1 MKTPRIASC
10 LLFVAMTWASAFADA
25 PVLPESLKS
34 GLALWLSAEKNV
46 FEGTFNGK
54 NGVIHWC
61 DVREAFADGE
71 AYADHASFSYPV
83 ASATTTTTYA
93 NLKGGLVPPAI
104 VTDASSG
111 LKYVDFGDYGNHG
124 GNNNW
129 MFIENGG
136 GALQPVTSRSLF
148 AVVSF
153 GTANNFGTVF
163 GRIPALTS
171 ANNAVGYYW
180 KNEPGNAGGA
190 IARVSG
196 AIMQNG
202 ETRLN
207 GKRINPTTTTYG
219 FGGLQVFSQVGPYC
233 ISDGTT
239 APTFNTFFND
249 RNQGTITQGGG
260 RLHEALV
267 YDRVLTCEERAAVEQ
282 YLSQKWLGTA
292 FEVEASGVASP
303 ADVSPAEKSTYDS
316 DVAISLASLS
326 NQIITV
332 NGANLSL
339 RVPAV
344 EGATGEIP
352 SPFADMTA
360 NYVSYGSFE
369 DPAQAAG
376 AFKSVVPTGWTKPSG
391 SSYVVTLGSG
401 IYNPSGTLNAFIP
414 DGNQC
419 VSLQGDGATLRQTI
433 NVPADGIYK
442 LSFWMTHRPNRSEG
456 DHNTR
461 AKIFI
466 DGSLA
471 YYGCVSTDSRGSE
484 DLFKRYSAELPPLAK
499 GDHTLELTYFRNST
513 VDAMLLLDDVCITPV
528 TAGEFVYIPNAGFE
542 SAGPVAYVANAG
554 YDVAVNNNVVGFE
567 TASFGWT
574 CPQFSINSKG
584 CHARIAQNSIYYE
597 WDPAVGLS
605 YAGEPAD
612 ERDYRKLVLVRA
624 GFASQTISVPRKG
637 RLRFSMRY
645 GGASAWGGS
654 KGQKVAVLLG
664 GEEIARTG
672 EIAMGDA
679 MQTLVQDFDW
689 ANSGNVTLCITNV
702 LETFTD
708 LATVIDDLRLEYID
722 NVVFDCTRPE
732 GSGAAPAALGDA
744 ESVSATLNVA
754 SNGFY
759 YLAVSAAGLAIEDTS
774 AAGVYN
780 SYKYYPAY
788 AKVMVDGVEAARFV
802 VETPDFARIP
812 VRLPYLTVG
821 SHTIAIEG
829 IGNAV
834 ATLGK
839 VRVQK
844 AELLPLAVVDGETYD
859 FDDAKFVL
867 KNGAKLRLDY
877 PGASIC
883 RGVTVDG
890 VSLHGVVGAGDSA
903 SIEGPG
909 ELDIHPRGLMINIK

>member
-1 MKTPRIASC
+1 MKTPRIAFC
-10 LLFVAMTWASAFADA
+10 LLFVAMTWAPAFADA
-25 PVLPESLKS
+25 PVLPESLKP

-71 AYADHASFSYPV
+71 AYADHASFLYPV

-111 LKYVDFGDYGNHG
+111 LKYVDFGLYGNFG

-129 MFIENGG
+129 MFIENGSG
-136 GALQPVTSRSLF
+136 TLQTVTSRSLF

-153 GTANNFGTVF
+153 GKADNFGTVF
-163 GRIPALTS
+163 GQIPALTS
-171 ANNAVGYYW
+171 NSGATGYYY
-180 KNEPGNAGGA
+180 KRQPGSEGNDIANA
-190 IARVSG
+190 SD
-196 AIMQNG
+196 IMQNG

-207 GKRINPTTTTYG
+207 GKRIDPEHTTYFFDG
-219 FGGLQVFSQVGPYC
+219 PQVFSQVGPG
-233 ISDGTT
+233 SLANGN
-239 APTFNTFFND
+239 APVFNTFFND

-260 RLHEALV
+260 RLHEVLV
-267 YDRVLTCEERAAVEQ
+267 YNRVLTWEEREAVER
-282 YLSQKWLGTA
+282 YLSEKWLGTA
-292 FEVEASGVASP
+292 FEVEASGITSP
-303 ADVSPAEKSTYDS
+303 ADASPAEKATYDS

-326 NQIITV
+326 NQVITA
-332 NGANLSL
+332 NGAKLNL
-339 RVPAV
+339 RIPAA
-344 EGATGEIP
+344 EGATDEIP
-352 SPFADMTA
+352 SPFDDMTA

-369 DPAQAAG
+369 EPAQAAG
-376 AFKSVVPTGWTKPSG
+376 AFAAVIPTGWTKPSG
-391 SSYVVTLGSG
+391 NTYLATVGSA
-401 IYNPSGTLNAFIP
+401 IYNPTSLENPTIP

-419 VSLQGDGATLRQTI
+419 VGIQGGNGTIQQTI
-433 NVPADGIYK
+433 TVPADGLYK
-442 LSFWMTHRPNRSEG
+442 VSFYMTRRPGRSEG
-456 DHNTR
+456 ANNTR
-461 AKIFI
+461 AKVIV
-466 DGSLA
+466 DGVMA
-471 YYGCVSTDSRGSE
+471 YYGCVSDDPRGE
-484 DLFKRYSAELPPLAK
+484 QNLFKRYVVELPPLTK
-499 GDHTLELTYFRNST
+499 GQHVFALSLANNTST
-513 VDAMLLLDDVCITPV
+513 DRAVLFDKVEVSPV
-528 TAGEFVYIPNAGFE
+528 AAGEFVYIPNAGFE
-542 SAGPVAYVANAG
+542 SAGPVTYIENVGYDAVAN
-554 YDVAVNNNVVGFE
+554 
-567 TASFGWT
+567 SFGTDIFAWS
-574 CPQFSINSKG
+574 CPTFYVDGNS
-584 CHARIAQNSIYYE
+584 CHARLAQNSQYYY
-597 WDPAVGLS
+597 WHYTGNQAADLAYS
-605 YAGEPAD
+605 GEPPD

-624 GFASQTISVPRKG
+624 GYASQTIHVPRAG

-645 GGASAWGGS
+645 SRSYWGASA
-654 KGQKVAVLLG
+654 GQKIAVLLG
-664 GEEIARTG
+664 ESEVARTD
-672 EIAMGDA
+672 EISSVNT
-679 MQTLVQDFDW
+679 QTLVQDFDW
-689 ANSGNVTLCITNV
+689 PSAGDFTLMVTNV
-702 LETFTD
+702 LGTSASI
-708 LATVIDDLRLEYID
+708 ATVVDDLRLEYVD

-780 SYKYYPAY
+780 SYKYYPAR

-802 VETPDFARIP
+802 VETPDFTHIP
-812 VRLPYLTVG
+812 VRLPYLAEG
-821 SHTIAIEG
+821 SHTIAVVG
-829 IGNAV
+829 VGDSV

-844 AELLPLAVVDGETYD
+844 AEMLPLAVVDGETYD

-867 KNGAKLRLDY
+867 RNGAKLRLDY
-877 PGASIC
+877 PGANIC

>member
-25 PVLPESLKS
+25 PVLPESLKP

-61 DVREAFADGE
+61 DVREAFSNGE
-71 AYADHASFSYPV
+71 AYSDHTSFAYPV
-83 ASATTTTTYA
+83 ASATTTTPYA
-93 NLKGGLVPPAI
+93 NLKDGLVPPTAA
-104 VTDASSG
+104 TDASTG

-136 GALQPVTSRSLF
+136 GALRPVTSRSLF

-153 GTANNFGTVF
+153 GTANNFGTIF

-190 IARVSG
+190 IARVNG

-207 GKRINPTTTTYG
+207 GVRINPTTTTYG
-219 FGGLQVFSQVGPYC
+219 FDGLQVFSQVGPYFT
-233 ISDGTT
+233 SDGTT

-260 RLHEALV
+260 RLHEVLV
-267 YDRVLTCEERAAVEQ
+267 YDRVLTWEERAAVEQ
-282 YLSQKWLGTA
+282 YLSEKWLGTA
-292 FEVEASGVASP
+292 FEIEATGVTSP
-303 ADVSPAEKSTYDS
+303 EDVSPAEKATYDS

-326 NQIITV
+326 NQVVTA
-332 NGANLSL
+332 NGAALNL
-339 RVPAV
+339 RIPAA
-344 EGATGEIP
+344 EGATDEIP
-352 SPFADMTA
+352 SPFADMMT
-360 NYVSYGSFE
+360 NYVSKGSFE
-369 DPAQAAG
+369 EPAQAAG
-376 AFKSVVPTGWTKPSG
+376 AHAGGTPDGWTRTTSG
-391 SSYVVTLGSG
+391 TSAYLVTLGSG
-401 IYNPSGTLNAFIP
+401 IYTVSGATIP

-419 VSLQGDGATLRQTI
+419 VAMQGQNCTLRQTI
-433 NVPADGIYK
+433 DVPADGLYK
-442 LSFWMTHRPNRSEG
+442 LSFWMTHRPGRSEG

-461 AKIFI
+461 AKISI
-466 DGSLA
+466 DGKMA
-471 YYGCVSTDSRGSE
+471 YYGCVSTDSRASE
-484 DLFKRYSAELPPLAK
+484 DFFKRYTVELPPLAK
-499 GDHTLELTYFRNST
+499 GMHNFDLTYFYNSS
-513 VDAMLLLDDVCITPV
+513 ANGMLLLDDVRITPV
-528 TAGEFVYIPNAGFE
+528 AAGEFVYIPNSGFE
-542 SAGPVAYVANAG
+542 SAGPVAYDATAG

-574 CPQFSINSKG
+574 CPQFSIGGKG

-597 WDPAVGLS
+597 WDPSVGLS

-612 ERDYRKLVLVRA
+612 ERDYRKLVLIRA

-708 LATVIDDLRLEYID
+708 LATVVDDLRLEYVD

-732 GSGAAPAALGDA
+732 GSAPAALGDA
-744 ESVSATLNVA
+744 ESVSATLNVS

-780 SYKYYPAY
+780 SYKYYPAR

-802 VETPDFARIP
+802 VETPDFTHIP
-812 VRLPYLTVG
+812 VRLPYLAEG
-821 SHTIAIEG
+821 SHTIAVVG
-829 IGNAV
+829 VGDSV

-839 VRVQK
+839 VRVQT

-867 KNGAKLRLDY
+867 RNGAKLRLDY
-877 PGASIC
+877 PGANIC

-909 ELDIHPRGLMINIK
+909 KLDIHPRGLMLTIK

>member
-10 LLFVAMTWASAFADA
+10 LLFVVMTWASAFADA
-25 PVLPESLKS
+25 PVLPESLKP
-34 GLALWLSAEKNV
+34 GLALWLSADKNV

-54 NGVIHWC
+54 EGVIHWC
-61 DVREAFADGE
+61 DVREAFSNGE
-71 AYADHASFSYPV
+71 AYSDHTSFAYPV
-83 ASATTTTTYA
+83 ASATTTTTYT

-111 LKYVDFGDYGNHG
+111 LKYVDFGDYGNYG

-129 MFIENGG
+129 MFIENGS

-153 GTANNFGTVF
+153 GKAGNFGTVF
-163 GRIPALTS
+163 GQIPSLTS
-171 ANNAVGYYW
+171 NSGATGSYLKRQPGGEGDDIANA
-180 KNEPGNAGGA
+180 
-190 IARVSG
+190 S

-207 GKRINPTTTTYG
+207 GKRIDPEHTTYFFDG
-219 FGGLQVFSQVGPYC
+219 PQVFSQVGPG
-233 ISDGTT
+233 SLANGN
-239 APTFNTFFND
+239 APVFNTFFND

-260 RLHEALV
+260 RLHEVLV
-267 YDRVLTCEERAAVEQ
+267 YNRVLTWEEREAVER
-282 YLSQKWLGTA
+282 YLSEKWLGTA
-292 FEVEASGVASP
+292 FEVEASGITSP
-303 ADVSPAEKSTYDS
+303 ADASPAEKSTYDS

-332 NGANLSL
+332 SGANLSL

-344 EGATGEIP
+344 EGATDEIP

-369 DPAQAAG
+369 EPAQAAG
-376 AFKSVVPTGWTKPSG
+376 AFAAAIPTGWTKPSG
-391 SSYVVTLGSG
+391 NTYLATVGSA
-401 IYNPSGTLNAFIP
+401 IYNPTSLTNPTIP

-419 VSLQGDGATLRQTI
+419 VGIQGGNGTIQQTI
-433 NVPADGIYK
+433 TVPADGLYK
-442 LSFWMTHRPNRSEG
+442 VSFYMTRRPGRSEG
-456 DHNTR
+456 ANNTR
-461 AKIFI
+461 AKVLV
-466 DGSLA
+466 DGVMA
-471 YYGCVSTDSRGSE
+471 YYGCVSDDPRGE
-484 DLFKRYSAELPPLAK
+484 QNLFKRYVVELPPLTK
-499 GDHTLELTYFRNST
+499 GQHVFALSLANNTST
-513 VDAMLLLDDVCITPV
+513 DRAVLFDKVEVSPIA
-528 TAGEFVYIPNAGFE
+528 AGEFVYIPNAGFE
-542 SAGPVAYVANAG
+542 SAGPVTYTANVGYDAVAN
-554 YDVAVNNNVVGFE
+554 N
-567 TASFGWT
+567 FGTDIFAWS
-574 CPQFSINSKG
+574 CPTFYVDGNS
-584 CHARIAQNSIYYE
+584 CHARLAQNSQYYY
-597 WDPAVGLS
+597 WKYTGNQATDLAYV
-605 YAGEPAD
+605 GEPPD

-624 GFASQTISVPRKG
+624 GYASQTIHVPRAG

-645 GGASAWGGS
+645 SRSYWGASA
-654 KGQKVAVLLG
+654 GQKIAVLLG
-664 GEEIARTG
+664 DSEVARTD
-672 EIAMGDA
+672 EISSVNA
-679 MQTLVQDFDW
+679 QTFVQDFDW
-689 ANSGNVTLCITNV
+689 PSAGDVTLMVTNV
-702 LETFTD
+702 LGTSASI
-708 LATVIDDLRLEYID
+708 ATVIDDLRLEYVD

-780 SYKYYPAY
+780 SYKYYPAR

-812 VRLPYLTVG
+812 VRLQYLTVG

-844 AELLPLAVVDGETYD
+844 AEMLPLAVVDGETYD

-867 KNGAKLRLDY
+867 RNGAKLRLDY
-877 PGASIC
+877 PGANIC

-909 ELDIHPRGLMINIK
+909 KLDIHPRGLMLTIK